1 MYGILNRDK
10 YKIIYNGIDLNTF
23 RFNQNVATIMRKKFE
38 IDDGDLIIGHVGR
51 FHPMK
56 NHFFLLK
63 VFEKILSVIPSA
75 HLVLVGDGPL
85 RPDIE
90 KSIRELGLDNS
101 VILTGVRDDVNRIM
115 SMFDVLCLPSL
126 YEGLGIVLIEAQAM
140 GISCVVSSVVPQ
152 EAKVLDSFKFVSL
165 SSSELVWADT
175 IIRASQQLREQ
186 NTIQKVR
193 NAKFDIK
200 EVSVLL
206 KNKYLTS

>member
-1 MYGILNRDK
+1 
-10 YKIIYNGIDLNTF
+10 
-23 RFNQNVATIMRKKFE
+23 
-38 IDDGDLIIGHVGR
+38 
-51 FHPMK
+51 
-56 NHFFLLK
+56 
-63 VFEKILSVIPSA
+63 
-75 HLVLVGDGPL
+75 
-85 RPDIE
+85 
-90 KSIRELGLDNS
+90 
-101 VILTGVRDDVNRIM
+101 
-115 SMFDVLCLPSL
+115 MFDVLCLPSL

-200 EVSVLL
+200 EVSILL
-206 KNKYLTS
+206 MNKYLTS

>member
-1 MYGILNRDK
+1 
-10 YKIIYNGIDLNTF
+10 
-23 RFNQNVATIMRKKFE
+23 
-38 IDDGDLIIGHVGR
+38 
-51 FHPMK
+51 MK

-200 EVSVLL
+200 EVSILL
-206 KNKYLTS
+206 MNKYLTS